1 MGQKE
6 RNPIEMFSKDRVVMG
21 WVGAVVALVAL
32 CLGVSGCAARQ
43 AIPVKVFPK
52 GSQVYVD
59 GKRVRPN
66 AEGTLWL
73 RRDRGH
79 VVMVREPGYRTQQVI
94 LESVQD
100 GAARQLRPA
109 RIAVRLAPE
118 SQTGK
123 AVQVDLET
131 GASKEGPVADLSEPR
146 NVDHPGEGR
155 SEPGSQEAGGAGGRE
170 EE

>member
-1 MGQKE
+1 MGQRE
-6 RNPIEMFSKDRVVMG
+6 RNPIKMFSRDRVVMG
-21 WVGAVVALVAL
+21 WLGAVVALVAL

-52 GSQVYVD
+52 GSQIYVD
-59 GKRVRPN
+59 G
-66 AEGTLWL
+66 
-73 RRDRGH
+73 DRGH